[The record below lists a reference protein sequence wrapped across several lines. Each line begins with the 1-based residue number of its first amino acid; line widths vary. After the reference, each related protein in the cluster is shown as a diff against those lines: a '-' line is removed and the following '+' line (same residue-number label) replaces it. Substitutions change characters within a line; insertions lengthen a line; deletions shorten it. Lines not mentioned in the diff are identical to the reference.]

1 MTGVVSGKGHLT
13 GCGLLG
19 TVLFLFSQSGFK
31 CFSFYVAHG
40 LNIKCLDSGGSETNL
55 VIFSMKPFILTRFL

>member
-40 LNIKCLDSGGSETNL
+40 LNLKCLDSGSRGDQSRHFLYETL
-55 VIFSMKPFILTRFL
+55 